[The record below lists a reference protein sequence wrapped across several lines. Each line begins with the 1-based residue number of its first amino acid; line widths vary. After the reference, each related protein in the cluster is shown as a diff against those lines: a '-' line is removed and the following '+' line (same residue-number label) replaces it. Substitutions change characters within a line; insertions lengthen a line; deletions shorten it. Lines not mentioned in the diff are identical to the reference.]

1 MEDRCYLLSVGELL
15 GEGSET
21 LGKEAW
27 GRVDGARREKAKRLQ
42 PGPAQAASLGA
53 GLLLQLA
60 VRDYMAREN
69 SAGGRS
75 EREDTAEENSAGGR
89 PEREDTAEENS
100 AGGRSEREDTAEENS
115 AGGRPEREDT
125 AEENSTGGRSEREN
139 IAKEDPPGEKSGSRK
154 QERGLL
160 YGLHEYTVSRL
171 LGSLPAPLELR
182 MDYGEKGKPYL
193 RDYPFYFNLSH
204 SGVYVICAVSDREV
218 GADIQRCSMEKG
230 ERLERIARRFFSPE
244 ELAALVCCRE
254 QAERAQLFYRL
265 WTRKEAYGKLT
276 GRGIGA
282 ALDKNFLPPGPE
294 GETDGGSVLWQEWQ
308 YPSGYRIALCAQG
321 TERSGI
327 RRAGA
332 EDGAAR
338 DQTGGGRG
346 RSGPGS
352 DGRGQRTER
361 PGI

>member
-21 LGKEAW
+21 LRKEAW

-60 VRDYMAREN
+60 VRDFTARDN
-69 SAGGRS
+69 SA
-75 EREDTAEENSAGGR
+75 A
-89 PEREDTAEENS
+89 
-100 AGGRSEREDTAEENS
+100 
-115 AGGRPEREDT
+115 
-125 AEENSTGGRSEREN
+125 EREN
-139 IAKEDPPGEKSGSRK
+139 IERESSAERSARENTEAKRSEKEKLPGEKSGSGK

-160 YGLHEYTVSRL
+160 CGLYEYTVSRL
-171 LGSLPAPLELR
+171 LGSLSTTLELR

-204 SGVYVICAVSDREV
+204 SMDYVICAVSDREV
-218 GADIQRCSMEKG
+218 GADIQWCSMEKG

-244 ELAALVCCRE
+244 ELAALACCRE
-254 QAERAQLFYRL
+254 QVERAQLFYRL

-276 GRGIGA
+276 GGGIGA
-282 ALDKNFLPPGPE
+282 ALDKNFLPSGSE
-294 GETDGGSVLWQEWQ
+294 GETDGESVLWQEWQ
-308 YPSGYRIALCAQG
+308 YPAGYRIALCA
-321 TERSGI
+321 
-327 RRAGA
+327 
-332 EDGAAR
+332 
-338 DQTGGGRG
+338 RG
-346 RSGPGS
+346 RRDAESEEQE
-352 DGRGQRTER
+352 QRTER

>member
-27 GRVDGARREKAKRLQ
+27 GRIDGARREKAKRLQ

-60 VRDYMAREN
+60 VRDFMAREN
-69 SAGGRS
+69 SAGERS
-75 EREDTAEENSAGGR
+75 ARENTARENAVAERSARESSAAKRPDRENTARESSAAERSAKENAAEESS
-89 PEREDTAEENS
+89 D
-100 AGGRSEREDTAEENS
+100 
-115 AGGRPEREDT
+115 
-125 AEENSTGGRSEREN
+125 REN
-139 IAKEDPPGEKSGSRK
+139 TAREISAEEKSGSRK

-160 YGLHEYTVSRL
+160 YGLYEYTVSRL
-171 LGSLPAPLELR
+171 LDSLPAPLELR

-204 SGVYVICAVSDREV
+204 SGDYVICAVSDREV

-244 ELAALVCCRE
+244 ELAALACCRE

-282 ALDKNFLPPGPE
+282 ALDKNFLPSGSE
-294 GETDGGSVLWQEWQ
+294 GETDGESVLWQEWQ

-327 RRAGA
+327 
-332 EDGAAR
+332 
-338 DQTGGGRG
+338 
-346 RSGPGS
+346 
-352 DGRGQRTER
+352 
-361 PGI
+361 